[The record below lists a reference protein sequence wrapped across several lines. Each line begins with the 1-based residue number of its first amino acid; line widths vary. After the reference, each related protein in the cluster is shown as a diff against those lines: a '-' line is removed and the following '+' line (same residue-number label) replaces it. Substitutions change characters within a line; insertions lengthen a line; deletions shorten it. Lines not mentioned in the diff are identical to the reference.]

1 MPSEAESGGKGILRA
16 DGAVERLRAG
26 PAGAWALD
34 APSPLG
40 LRSAPNAFPGLRH
53 PDRFRA
59 QAPELPGGF
68 RRSPPLW
75 RRRQGL
81 QAGPWGR
88 EVAH

>member
-68 RRSPPLW
+68 RPSPPLW